1 MIQSFLKY
9 WYLFSITKSYG
20 DHTVRIG
27 GAVLLLCFKICSSAG
42 GTTDIICDP
51 ISRSTM
57 HVDFR
62 ENAAEDVDEDAC
74 PIVGVGVHISLKN
87 CVGQRD
93 YHPPV
98 QSRPDEPG
106 TG

>member
-1 MIQSFLKY
+1 M
-9 WYLFSITKSYG
+9 
-20 DHTVRIG
+20 
-27 GAVLLLCFKICSSAG
+27 VLLLCFKICSSTG

-51 ISRSTM
+51 ISRSA
-57 HVDFR
+57 VQINFR

-74 PIVGVGVHISLKN
+74 PIVGVYISLKIAL
-87 CVGQRD
+87 GKKD

-98 QSRPDEPG
+98 QSRPDESG